1 MSDWIYYE
9 VLEPDTGELRTGYRY
24 DGHGYAE
31 KMHPGTTWEESDH
44 FVHMLI
50 RGENKL
56 HRLDGIPAWAYDSQ
70 GNLIP

>member
-1 MSDWIYYE
+1 MTDTATPKRCIQ
-9 VLEPDTGELRTGYRY
+9 EPR
-24 DGHGYAE
+24 
-31 KMHPGTTWEESDH
+31 EESDH